1 MGFRFSSGRVSLV
14 KSNRERL
21 ERVMEEE
28 LARIEAEEQEAL
40 WAMAAAEIEEDP
52 YGWEEAWAAASALDA
67 GKALKG

>member
-1 MGFRFSSGRVSLV
+1 MGFRFSAGKVSLV

-40 WAMAAAEIEEDP
+40 WAMAAAEIAEEP
-52 YGWEEAWAAASALDA
+52 YDWEEAWTAASASDA